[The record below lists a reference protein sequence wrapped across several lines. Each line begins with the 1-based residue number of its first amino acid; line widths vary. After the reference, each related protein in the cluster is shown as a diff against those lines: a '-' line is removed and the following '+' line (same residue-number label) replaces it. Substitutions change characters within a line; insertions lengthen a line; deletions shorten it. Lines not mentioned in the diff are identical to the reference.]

1 MRKLLY
7 IPFYSQQDKTNG
19 KILLNADA
27 NMRVMKMLFSIL
39 KEFFEI
45 HVVVPSVGLLS
56 NENDILIFDDAKW
69 LQSLNVFPNNMI
81 QRFHFD
87 AFEYC
92 KIFDGDEYD
101 LIINNTP
108 ELTKNIL
115 SCYKYVTGK
124 FTHIISINHFPMINE
139 FHISGHDQVIS
150 YEQRQHESLF
160 CSSLSVV
167 FSKYIREI
175 YLDEGPCVD
184 EQISQWPLSF
194 DSKEIASHFNDK
206 QFFNY
211 KSKNEVRFVFPNRLS
226 TTNYSN
232 HIPFIEGVKIFA
244 RILKTVTGKSDFS
257 IAFTNTTKSVSKE
270 WLMNNVPNCICP
282 DTFDRKD
289 YLKLLASSDF
299 SISLMDDLHGGI
311 AVREGMALGCLPII
325 RNIHSFGFT
334 IPENYPLFVKSLE
347 PTHIAAVLH
356 NAYLMKSNCR
366 SLYESFYKIFDD
378 EDFGIVENKDK
389 IICDVLRFIG
399 GN

>member
-7 IPFYSQQDKTNG
+7 IPFYSQQDKSTG

-27 NMRVMKMLFSIL
+27 NMRVMTMLFSIL

-45 HVVVPSVGLLS
+45 HVVVPSAGLLS
-56 NENDILIFDDAKW
+56 NENDILFFDKAKW
-69 LQSLNVFPNNMI
+69 LHGINVFPNNMM

-87 AFEYC
+87 AVEYC
-92 KIFDGDEYD
+92 KIFKGDEYD

-115 SCYKYVTGK
+115 ACYKYVTGK

-184 EQISQWPLSF
+184 EQISHWPLSF
-194 DSKEIASHFNDK
+194 DSKEIVKDFDDK

-211 KSKNEVRFVFPNRLS
+211 KSKDEVRFVFPNRLS
-226 TTNYSN
+226 ITNYSN
-232 HIPFIEGVKIFA
+232 HYPFIDGVRKFSE
-244 RILKTVTGKSDFS
+244 ILKVTTGKSDFS
-257 IAFTNTTKSVSKE
+257 IAFTNTTNAISKE
-270 WLMNNVPNCICP
+270 WLMKNVPNCVCP
-282 DTFDRKD
+282 NTFDRKD

-311 AVREGMALGCLPII
+311 AVREGMVLGCLPIV
-325 RNIHSFGFT
+325 RNIYSFGFT
-334 IPENYPLFVKSLE
+334 IPENYPLFVNSLE
-347 PTHIAAVLH
+347 PTHIASVLH
-356 NAYLMKSNCR
+356 NAYLMKSKCR
-366 SLYESFYKIFDD
+366 FLYESFYNMFDD
-378 EDFGIVENKDK
+378 EDFGIEENKIK
-389 IICDVLRFIG
+389 IVNDILRFIG
-399 GN
+399 GK